1 MAESHLQLNADG
13 TTATRKTTLW
23 PSSKPLQ
30 QEIIKSIFEQQNWH
44 VTSISNING
53 SHWKI
58 ETECGN
64 FSWKVNLFISSIRDE
79 SRQPD
84 EFKMQLGN
92 TYPEREEEGWVN
104 LVLGI
109 YTVDDGVN
117 PVEYILSG
125 YAVDRYDF
133 SSNPSIRGTRTSGLQ
148 KAKVFG
154 MFMTDKSVL
163 FRPEFLYYYIETQA
177 GKQLQEGVENADNN
191 NDDKQLPLQQITYG
205 APGTGKSHG
214 IKKETAGKSVI
225 RTTFHPDSDYSTFVG
240 AYKPVMEEA
249 DVRVVPVVLNNGAS
263 FDQNNGT
270 LKEKRIS
277 YKFVK
282 QAFLKAYLGA
292 WKKYAEAGESA
303 EPQFLVI
310 EEINRGNCA
319 QIFGDLFQLLD
330 RNDENDFS
338 TYPIDADTDL
348 QKEIE
353 KAFKEEKDGE
363 SENPYKLSKDIDVE
377 GVVED
382 YTSNYGASLS
392 KDIQEGRVLLLPPN
406 LYIWAT
412 MNTSDQSLFPIDSAF
427 KRRWAWDYVKITDGK
442 KDWTIQGADYSCDW
456 WKFIQEIN
464 KKIATA
470 TSSDDKK
477 LGYYFCKAKN
487 NTTCIDEKL
496 FVSKVIFYLWNDV
509 FKDNDNSIFKVT
521 ESSGEP
527 SFDDFYQEKNGEIV
541 PNSSAVKQFL
551 INVVGDA
558 NVSALQPQNGE
569 SEQNTQPVEQ
579 ESATPQPTE

>member
-1 MAESHLQLNADG
+1 MAESHLQLNADA

-23 PSSKPLQ
+23 PGSKSLQ

-44 VTSISNING
+44 VSSINNING

-58 ETECGN
+58 ETECGD

-84 EFKMQLGN
+84 EFKMQLGS
-92 TYPEREEEGWVN
+92 TYPENVEKGWVN

-109 YTVDDGVN
+109 YTVDDGVH

-125 YAVDRYDF
+125 YDVDRYDF

-154 MFMTDKSVL
+154 MHKTDKSVL

-177 GKQLQEGVENADNN
+177 EKYFLEESEKENKNDNKQQ
-191 NDDKQLPLQQITYG
+191 PLQQITYG

-240 AYKPVMEEA
+240 AYKPVMEET
-249 DVRVVPVVLNNGAS
+249 DVRVVPVVLNEGAS

-292 WKKYAEAGESA
+292 WKKYAEAEGKA

-330 RNDENDFS
+330 RNDENNFS

-348 QKEIE
+348 QKEI
-353 KAFKEEKDGE
+353 KNAFKEEMDGE
-363 SENPYKLSKDIDVE
+363 SENPYRLSKDIDVE

-382 YTSNYGASLS
+382 YTSNYGTSLS
-392 KDIQEGRVLLLPPN
+392 NDIQEGRVLLLPPN

-412 MNTSDQSLFPIDSAF
+412 MNTRDPSLFPIDSAF
-427 KRRWAWDYVKITDGK
+427 KRRWAWYYVKITDGK
-442 KDWTIQGADYSCDW
+442 KDWMIQGKDYSCDW
-456 WKFIQEIN
+456 WTFIQEIN

-487 NTTCIDEKL
+487 NTTRIDEKI

-509 FKDNDNSIFKVT
+509 FKDNDNTIFKVS

-527 SFDDFYQEKNGEIV
+527 SFDDFYEEINGEIV
-541 PNSSAVKQFL
+541 PNSSAVKKFL
-551 INVVGDA
+551 INVVGVE
-558 NVSALQPQNGE
+558 NVYTVQSQIEETELTDQV
-569 SEQNTQPVEQ
+569 VEQ
-579 ESATPQPTE
+579 DS